1 METCKSPRRVMRA
14 AFELASEALPEYASP
29 FSRHDFTLPQ
39 LFACLVVRE
48 HQKKSYRGT
57 EALLA
62 DSPTWLA
69 ECGMSKAPD
78 HNTLCRA
85 FHTIVTLKRVNK
97 LLDVTAEWF
106 TEARVLRLSRK
117 PLAVDST
124 HFESRHVSRHFEHR
138 QKQTA
143 KAAEAAK
150 IPQKKDKLGSA
161 TRSDTVKN
169 LPKATFAVAA
179 GCHVILAV
187 IVGTGAGSDAP
198 SFPALLAAAHR
209 RAPGVK
215 TVGGDAGFD
224 SEPNHRVARIGHGVR
239 AIIPPRIGRPRKDGG
254 PPKTKYRRLM
264 FQRFQRKADKASY
277 GQRWQ
282 VETVNS
288 MIKRNLGSALRATTP
303 ARRERE
309 MLLRAVVH
317 NLMLAA

>member
-1 METCKSPRRVMRA
+1 METCKFPRRVMRA
-14 AFELASEALPEYASP
+14 AYELAREALPDYASP
-29 FSRHDFTLPQ
+29 FSRQDFTLPQ

-57 EALLA
+57 EALLS
-62 DSPTWLA
+62 DCPEWLA
-69 ECGMSKAPD
+69 DCGMTKAPD

-97 LLDVTAEWF
+97 MLDVTAEWF
-106 TEARVLRLSRK
+106 TEAQVLRLSRK
-117 PLAVDST
+117 PLAVDSK

-138 QKQTA
+138 KKQTA

-150 IPQKKDKLGSA
+150 IPEKKDKSGSA
-161 TRSDTVKN
+161 TRSDTVRN

-179 GCHVILAV
+179 GCHVLLAV

-198 SFPALLAAAHR
+198 SFVALLAAACR
-209 RAPGVK
+209 RAPGVR
-215 TVGGDAGFD
+215 TVVGDAGFD
-224 SEPNHRVARIGHGVR
+224 SEQNHRVARLSRNVR
-239 AIIPPRIGRPRKDGG
+239 SIIPPRIGRPRKDGG
-254 PPKTKYRRLM
+254 LPTTKFRRLM
-264 FQRFQRKADKASY
+264 AQRFRRKADKATY

-303 ARRERE
+303 ARREHE

>member
-1 METCKSPRRVMRA
+1 MRA
-14 AFELASEALPEYASP
+14 AFELASEALPDHTHK

-62 DSPTWLA
+62 DCPEWLA
-69 ECGMSKAPD
+69 DCGMTKVPD

-85 FHTIVTLKRVNK
+85 FRVIVTLKRANK
-97 LLDVTAEWF
+97 LLDVMAEWF
-106 TEARVLRLSRK
+106 AEARMLRLSRK

-124 HFESRHVSRHFEHR
+124 HFESRHASRHYEHR
-138 QKQTA
+138 RKQTA
-143 KAAEAAK
+143 QPTQPAEAAK
-150 IPQKKDKLGSA
+150 PPANPGKTGSS
-161 TRSDTVKN
+161 TRSDTVRK
-169 LPKATFAVAA
+169 LPKATFAVAT
-179 GCHVILAV
+179 GSHIILAV

-198 SFPALLAAAHR
+198 TLAALLAAAGR

-215 TVGGDAGFD
+215 TVVGDAGFD
-224 SEPNHRVARIGHGVR
+224 SEANHRIAREDHGVR
-239 AIIPPRIGRPRKDGG
+239 AIIPPSIGRPRKDGG
-254 PPKTKYRRLM
+254 PPRTKFRRQMYL
-264 FQRFQRKADKASY
+264 RFRRKADRKNY

-288 MIKRNLGSALRATTP
+288 MIKRNLGSALRAKTP
-303 ARRERE
+303 ARREKE